1 MRFDKYLKTLYRQ
14 IIGFVL
20 IFSILAG
27 LLFVEQIGFR
37 AKPNTIEN
45 SLLDED
51 YWYSVK
57 NDDAGRIATN
67 ASRCLVVFD
76 EADESSGS
84 LADNICYTLRS
95 INVNVIR
102 KSVIVNKLSDS
113 DDEATEDAS
122 FEASNSADES
132 PLNIDFFAYDD
143 IIMCFS
149 SISSAGIN
157 DENITEWVKQGGHLM
172 LAGGIDESIDFKRWS
187 SLLGIAN
194 ENEIPT
200 IYADSLQFNT
210 NLLAGVEGREFSDDV
225 ISEEVLAVSL
235 RSDCVVHI
243 STSDESGCP
252 LLWEHTFE
260 KGAVIVCNTA
270 LMESK
275 SDRGIIAAAYCRFYP
290 VYVYPVINACVYCID
305 DCPSPIPAG
314 YDKNILTQYGIT
326 INDYYSTVWMP
337 AMQKLAEEHD
347 IRFSTFAIQTYENDV
362 EGPFNNTDNRKMASY
377 YASLILN
384 MGGEIGIHGYNHQ
397 PLVLDGYTFDEE
409 NTGYTY
415 WTSILS
421 MLNSIKAAI
430 QYTESLTDELYVQSY
445 VAPSNIISNEA
456 LQEMISQV
464 ENIRVYA
471 GVYVGTSDQF
481 IQEFEVLDNGVV
493 FCPRLTADMQMEDSE
508 WWVQINELN
517 YHYIESNFIHPDD
530 ILDEDRSDGGDF
542 KQMLEGYTNMINW
555 NKRMGLRDTTISE
568 CGGSVQRYANINYS
582 QIIDE
587 NSITLNIDGLIDTA
601 YMMIRTNGKRIVSID
616 GGTINPLNDDIGIL
630 TVESPTVIIKT
641 VDKK

>member
-1 MRFDKYLKTLYRQ
+1 
-14 IIGFVL
+14 
-20 IFSILAG
+20 
-27 LLFVEQIGFR
+27 
-37 AKPNTIEN
+37 
-45 SLLDED
+45 
-51 YWYSVK
+51 
-57 NDDAGRIATN
+57 
-67 ASRCLVVFD
+67 
-76 EADESSGS
+76 
-84 LADNICYTLRS
+84 
-95 INVNVIR
+95 
-102 KSVIVNKLSDS
+102 
-113 DDEATEDAS
+113 
-122 FEASNSADES
+122 
-132 PLNIDFFAYDD
+132 
-143 IIMCFS
+143 
-149 SISSAGIN
+149 
-157 DENITEWVKQGGHLM
+157 
-172 LAGGIDESIDFKRWS
+172 
-187 SLLGIAN
+187 
-194 ENEIPT
+194 
-200 IYADSLQFNT
+200 
-210 NLLAGVEGREFSDDV
+210 
-225 ISEEVLAVSL
+225 
-235 RSDCVVHI
+235 
-243 STSDESGCP
+243 
-252 LLWEHTFE
+252 
-260 KGAVIVCNTA
+260 
-270 LMESK
+270 
-275 SDRGIIAAAYCRFYP
+275 
-290 VYVYPVINACVYCID
+290 
-305 DCPSPIPAG
+305 
-314 YDKNILTQYGIT
+314 
-326 INDYYSTVWMP
+326 
-337 AMQKLAEEHD
+337 
-347 IRFSTFAIQTYENDV
+347 
-362 EGPFNNTDNRKMASY
+362 
-377 YASLILN
+377 
-384 MGGEIGIHGYNHQ
+384 
-397 PLVLDGYTFDEE
+397 
-409 NTGYTY
+409 
-415 WTSILS
+415 